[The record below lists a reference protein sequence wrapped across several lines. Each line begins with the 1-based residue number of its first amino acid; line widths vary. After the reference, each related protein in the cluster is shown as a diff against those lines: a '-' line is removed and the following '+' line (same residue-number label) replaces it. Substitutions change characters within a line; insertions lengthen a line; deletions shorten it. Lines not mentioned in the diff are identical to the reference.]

1 MTDPACNGR
10 DRSKASAAEP
20 NVPRARVR
28 AAYPSSYSAPA
39 SSKVPV
45 ESRADEEKEALLLR
59 ALVAEGVSHAR
70 QELKDWGFL
79 RLAHGA
85 WCLWVKRSRH
95 EQVDHG
101 GAYIMRVVLNH
112 QHRRVGARE
121 DLSFLDDWESG
132 PPGTHLVK

>member
-1 MTDPACNGR
+1 MSLARACAR
-10 DRSKASAAEP
+10 HIP
-20 NVPRARVR
+20 PPTPR
-28 AAYPSSYSAPA
+28 PSSYSAPA